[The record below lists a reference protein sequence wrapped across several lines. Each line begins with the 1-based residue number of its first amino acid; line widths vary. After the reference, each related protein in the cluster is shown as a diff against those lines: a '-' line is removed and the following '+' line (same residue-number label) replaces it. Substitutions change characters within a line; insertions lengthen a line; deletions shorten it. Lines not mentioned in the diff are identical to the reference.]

1 MLTMLMIWAV
11 CSMWASSAKVLVA
24 RMINSI
30 IPVLTTKVLANKC
43 LRTYFE
49 ASRSSIDLLE
59 SSRQLRKQLSIH
71 CCCECSVQPNP
82 CSQKLAT
89 EYAKLRAQSAVLKK
103 GLLEEQERSQSLQDQ
118 VFILKKKNIFKYLL
132 RLTKER
138 HHYEKEKERW
148 KPCCSGLT
156 FHRMQS

>member
-1 MLTMLMIWAV
+1 MIGKQNRLCRGVRRRTSFPAMTAPPMDINGGGADLT
-11 CSMWASSAKVLVA
+11 AKYQVFLQTCQ
-24 RMINSI
+24 I
-30 IPVLTTKVLANKC
+30 I
-43 LRTYFE
+43 
-49 ASRSSIDLLE
+49 
-59 SSRQLRKQLSIH
+59 RQLRKQLSIH

>member
-1 MLTMLMIWAV
+1 MLDT
-11 CSMWASSAKVLVA
+11 
-24 RMINSI
+24 
-30 IPVLTTKVLANKC
+30 VLTTKVLANKC
-43 LRTYFE
+43 LRKYFE

-59 SSRQLRKQLSIH
+59 RQLRKQLSIH

-118 VFILKKKNIFKYLL
+118 VFILKKKIIY
-132 RLTKER
+132 
-138 HHYEKEKERW
+138 
-148 KPCCSGLT
+148 
-156 FHRMQS
+156 